1 METNG
6 RNTYLQVI
14 KQLCFFP
21 QAVEGFLQGLILILQ
36 ISGFTSFQIV
46 ATQNNPHSLFS
57 KCCIM
62 AGLASSETEKWILT
76 WDRRNLNELS
86 YLQKQ

>member
-1 METNG
+1 MEEIPISKSLN
-6 RNTYLQVI
+6 N
-14 KQLCFFP
+14 CFFP
-21 QAVEGFLQGLILILQ
+21 QAVEDFLQGLTLILQ

-46 ATQNNPHSLFS
+46 VTQNNPPSLFS

-76 WDRRNLNELS
+76 WDRRKLNELS